1 MAPKESSP
9 VKIANVSGR
18 LTLVGGDGGIDVETA
33 SAGRFGPDPQ
43 AIYRQWKAFR
53 AWADHAPSEPATA
66 IDNIELGPPAPGPA
80 QVFAIGMNYRDHAA
94 ETGLALPSSPATFT
108 KFPTCLSAPFADVVL
123 PSEYVDW
130 EVELVVVIGVR
141 AYQVRQAS
149 AWAHVAG
156 VTVGQDLSERVV
168 QMSSGGQFSLGKSF
182 PGFGPTGPWLV
193 TLDELADPDDL
204 ELGCSVDGDEVQKG
218 RTSQMVFGVPEII
231 ARLSA
236 VLPLLPGDLIFT
248 GTPAGIG
255 ATRQPPR
262 FLRPGQVLTSYL
274 EGVGTVASRFI
285 APPA

>member
-1 MAPKESSP
+1 

-18 LTLVGGDGGIDVETA
+18 LTLVRDDGGTDVETA

-43 AIYRQWKAFR
+43 AVYEQWQAFR
-53 AWADHAPSEPATA
+53 EWADGAPLRGAA
-66 IDNIELGPPAPGPA
+66 LIDNNELGPPAPRPT

-94 ETGLALPSSPATFT
+94 ETGLAVPASPATFT
-108 KFPTCLSAPFADVVL
+108 KFPTCLTAPFADVVL
-123 PSEYVDW
+123 PSDAVDW
-130 EVELVVVIGVR
+130 EVELVVVIGIR
-141 AYQVRQAS
+141 AHHVS
-149 AWAHVAG
+149 PSDAWHQVAG

-193 TLDELADPDDL
+193 TPDELDDPDDL

-218 RTSQMVFGVPEII
+218 RTSQMAFGVPELI

-255 ATRQPPR
+255 AMRQPPQ
-262 FLRPGQVLTSYL
+262 FLRPGQILSSYL
-274 EGVGTVASRFI
+274 EGVGTMANRLVAPS
-285 APPA
+285 A